1 MTTHVPAFF
10 PDRFF
15 RKSVTE
21 KGSENRGRNTTPSH
35 QQHHSPH
42 LMPIPLE
49 DKFNDIVGKAM
60 RGLKLSDSQVAEKSG
75 ADAAAINALREGEWN
90 EASAR
95 QVAPVLHLGADAL
108 AASGNES
115 WAPQPVAIDGL
126 AQFNTPYE
134 DMTVNS
140 YLVWDPKTGE
150 AIAFDTGAD
159 CSGMLELIAQKKLS
173 VKYVLLTHTHGD
185 HIFDLD
191 RLKEK
196 TGAPAF
202 VGERE
207 PIEGAESFAAGR
219 TWTIGSLKI
228 ESRLTWGHSKGGITF
243 VVTGLA
249 QPVAVVGDAVF
260 AGSMGG
266 GGVSYADAL
275 ATNKK
280 EIISLADNTIIA
292 PGHGPL
298 TTVGEEK
305 KHNPFFS

>member
-1 MTTHVPAFF
+1 MA
-10 PDRFF
+10 
-15 RKSVTE
+15 
-21 KGSENRGRNTTPSH
+21 
-35 QQHHSPH
+35 
-42 LMPIPLE
+42 IPLE

-60 RGLKLSDSQVAEKSG
+60 RGLQLSDSQVAQKSG
-75 ADAAAINALREGEWN
+75 ADAAAVQALRGGEWN
-90 EASAR
+90 EATAR
-95 QVAPVLHLGADAL
+95 RVAPTLNLGVDAL

-115 WAPQPVAIDGL
+115 WAPKPVSIDGL
-126 AQFNTPYE
+126 MQFNTPYE

-140 YLVWDPKTGE
+140 YLVWDPKTGD
-150 AIAFDTGAD
+150 AAAFDTGAD
-159 CSGMLELIAQKKLS
+159 CGGMLDLIAQKKLR
-173 VKYVLLTHTHGD
+173 VKYILLTHTHGD

-202 VGERE
+202 VGDRE
-207 PIEGAESFAAGR
+207 PVDGAETFAAGR

-280 EIISLADNTIIA
+280 EIISLPDNTIIA